1 MSSSKI
7 SAAGSAYSLTFLHPC
22 QKPHHTAKEAKTS
35 SHTHKRQD
43 GVVLLLSTRIQ
54 VSIKCAQEKT
64 ERLYIWS
71 VEFFPNNPLKTL
83 ENSDG
88 PDPFLAQ
95 LGVGQAKRHT
105 QISRF
110 LFKVLPSLFTILP
123 QMLTFLCPVAEWRP
137 PWSSSSCLL
146 GAEAL
151 VGAPG

>member
-35 SHTHKRQD
+35 SHTQKTGWCGPPSEHPYSGEHQVCTRKDRET
-43 GVVLLLSTRIQ
+43 VYMECWVLSKQ
-54 VSIKCAQEKT
+54 
-64 ERLYIWS
+64 
-71 VEFFPNNPLKTL
+71 PLKDIRKQWWPWSLPCTA
-83 ENSDG
+83 G
-88 PDPFLAQ
+88 CW
-95 LGVGQAKRHT
+95 QAKRHI

-110 LFKVLPSLFTILP
+110 LFKVLPSLFTILL